1 MIGMEGERMNIAG
14 RMERLPLSRFQVLAC
29 VVIGLAMFFDGYD
42 LGLTGL
48 IIPALVKTG
57 LLPEAQRSWFISIP
71 LIAAAAGS
79 ALSGVI
85 GDRFGRRR
93 LFMAN
98 VVLYG
103 IASPLC
109 GLAQGYGMLLVLRT
123 LTMFALGMQIPA
135 GYSYLSELSP
145 RRSRGRFQSLIALLV
160 NGALPVGATIAWAL
174 QAHLP
179 PEVGWRVLFG
189 LSGAVLLVVLVP
201 RAVLPESPRWL
212 ASAGQFERADLTLR
226 VIEQRLLR
234 LGVVLAAAETLPAP
248 ARDLGWATLFSRG
261 IRRRFGLAVLFQ
273 ICHLSAI
280 FVLISWLPTIMISR
294 GIAAGD
300 ASVYAAVSFA
310 GGIVGPGVAI
320 MLSDHFERRWMLAGA
335 AAVAAAMGLIYPL
348 QTGSK
353 MIMAVGLVLT
363 CTMYFISAVG
373 YGTYIPEI
381 LPTGVRLRGM
391 GTAALVGRITSALTP
406 FVVSAALVRW
416 GDPFVVVVGVG
427 LLYVVL
433 APAFALLGPNTRGRS
448 LEMLEHSG
456 LEEADDARAYPPY
469 KHMTGRGTK

>member
-1 MIGMEGERMNIAG
+1 MSGAAPDRMNIAG
-14 RMERLPLSRFQVLAC
+14 RLERLPLSRFHVLAC
-29 VVIGLAMFFDGYD
+29 VVIGAAMFFDGYD

-48 IIPALVKTG
+48 VIPSLVKTG
-57 LLPEAQRSWFISIP
+57 LLPEALRSWFISIP

-93 LFMAN
+93 LFIAN
-98 VVLYG
+98 IALYG

-109 GLAQGYGMLLVLRT
+109 GLAHSYDVLLALRT
-123 LTMFALGMQIPA
+123 LTMFALGTQIPA

-145 RRSRGRFQSLIALLV
+145 RRSRGRFQSFIALLV
-160 NGALPVGATIAWAL
+160 NGALPVGATVAWAL
-174 QAHLP
+174 QSCLP
-179 PEVGWRVLFG
+179 PDVSWRVLFL
-189 LSGAVLLVVLVP
+189 LSGAVLLLVFVP
-201 RAVLPESPRWL
+201 RSILPESPRWL
-212 ASAGQFERADLTLR
+212 ASVGQFERADATLV
-226 VIEQRLLR
+226 VIEQRLL
-234 LGVVLAAAETLPAP
+234 AAGMMLPTPEPLRAP
-248 ARDLGWATLFSRG
+248 ARDLGWPVLFSHG

-280 FVLISWLPTIMISR
+280 FVLISWLPTIMVSR

-310 GGIVGPGVAI
+310 GGLLGPGVAI
-320 MLSDHFERRWMLAGA
+320 VLSDRFERRWMLTGA
-335 AAVAAAMGLIYPL
+335 AALAAVMGLIYPL
-348 QTGSK
+348 QTVPSL
-353 MIMAVGLVLT
+353 IMATGLVLT

-406 FVVSAALVRW
+406 FAVSAALLQW

-433 APAFALLGPNTRGRS
+433 APAFALLGPSTRGRS
-448 LEMLEHSG
+448 LEALEQSG
-456 LEEADDARAYPPY
+456 LQFRYEPDAAAIHRP
-469 KHMTGRGTK
+469 TRI